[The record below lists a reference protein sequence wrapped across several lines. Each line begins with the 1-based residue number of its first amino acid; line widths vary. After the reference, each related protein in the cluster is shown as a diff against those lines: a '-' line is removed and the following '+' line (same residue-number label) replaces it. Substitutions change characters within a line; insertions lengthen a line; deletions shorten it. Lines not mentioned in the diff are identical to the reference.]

1 MNYNNLNLLASPFP
15 FCFKQCTV
23 SSVRS
28 IGYIY
33 GPNQN
38 NVPNPADI
46 SLRESAETEKRIGTK
61 LRMAQYKQLT
71 DGINKTKTLLSS
83 SNSVHIGSQV
93 KVWEILQR
101 GCLVWS
107 VLGAVVRAR
116 VGGVAVGSSA
126 IGRGLLLLLLLLVVN

>member
-1 MNYNNLNLLASPFP
+1 LNYNNLNLLASPFP
-15 FCFKQCTV
+15 FRFKQCTV

-46 SLRESAETEKRIGTK
+46 SLRESAETEKQIGTK

-71 DGINKTKTLLSS
+71 DGINKAKTLLSA
-83 SNSVHIGSQV
+83 SNSVHIGN
-93 KVWEILQR
+93 ILV
-101 GCLVWS
+101 CL
-107 VLGAVVRAR
+107 
-116 VGGVAVGSSA
+116 
-126 IGRGLLLLLLLLVVN
+126 